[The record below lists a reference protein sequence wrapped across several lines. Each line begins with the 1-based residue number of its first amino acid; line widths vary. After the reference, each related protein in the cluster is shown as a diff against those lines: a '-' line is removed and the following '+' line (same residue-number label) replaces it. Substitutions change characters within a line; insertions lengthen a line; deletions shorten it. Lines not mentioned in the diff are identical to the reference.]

1 MSVLRGGPGVGEEI
15 SVKKN
20 IVRFRIMSRT
30 LESRDILLHVPEQDL
45 DQAEMADDDGSD
57 QSAVII

>member
-15 SVKKN
+15 SIKKN

-30 LESRDILLHVPEQDL
+30 LELRDILLHVPEQDL
-45 DQAEMADDDGSD
+45 DQAEMADDD
-57 QSAVII
+57 

>member
-1 MSVLRGGPGVGEEI
+1 MGEEI

-30 LESRDILLHVPEQDL
+30 LELRDILLHVPEQDL
-45 DQAEMADDDGSD
+45 DQAEMTDDDGSD
-57 QSAVII
+57 QSAVIISHRSQNL